1 MANTGILARCL
12 AGEVNAEYFVERIRK
27 EDPRLHAWVETRLES
42 HSIDGPLKG
51 VPYGAKDIVE
61 TRGYRTT
68 YGSPL
73 FADHVSTEDAALIEL
88 LRSKGALLLG
98 KTQTTSFAYFD
109 PAPTRNPHKPD
120 HTPGGSSSGSA
131 AAVATGMAP
140 FAIGTQTQGSI
151 IRPASFCGVVGIKPT
166 FDLLPTKG
174 IMPFAP
180 SLDTAGFFTQT
191 ALDLRLLWQAL
202 GFVVDSELP
211 PVFAMIESPVDL
223 EMQETFREA
232 VQILSHYGCVVKRVT
247 PPESFEQAL
256 NAVRLI
262 QTYEG
267 ARTLEETYN
276 RHGAAVGKK
285 LAQLIRDGLA
295 MPEERYREAL
305 DVLVKARREMAALFE
320 TYPVLLSP
328 AAPGPAPF
336 GLGSTGDPRCNAA
349 WTGLHVPVISI
360 PMPVAENLLPMGLQM
375 AAAAGRETLL
385 IATACHCQALLTA
398 GSAATKTASA

>member
-1 MANTGILARCL
+1 MANTGMLARCI
-12 AGEVNAEYFVERIRK
+12 AGEVNAEYFEERIRK
-27 EDPRLHAWVETRLES
+27 EEPRLHAWVETRLES
-42 HSIDGPLKG
+42 HSTGGPLKG

-61 TRGYRTT
+61 ARGYRTT
-68 YGSPL
+68 YGSAL
-73 FADHVSTEDAALIEL
+73 FADHISSEDAALVEL

-131 AAVATGMAP
+131 AAVAAGMAP

-166 FDLLPTKG
+166 FDLLPVKG

-202 GFVVDSELP
+202 GNGVDSGLP
-211 PVFAMIESPVDL
+211 PVYGMIEPPVDPEMHEAFL
-223 EMQETFREA
+223 EAIQS
-232 VQILSHYGCVVKRVT
+232 LSQYGCVVKRAD

-267 ARTLEETYN
+267 ARTLEETYK
-276 RHGAAVGKK
+276 RHGAAVGRK
-285 LAQLIRDGLA
+285 LAQLIQDGLA
-295 MPEERYREAL
+295 MPEEPYREAL
-305 DVLVKARREMAALFE
+305 EVLVKARREMAALFE
-320 TYPVLLSP
+320 TYPVILSP

-336 GLGSTGDPRCNAA
+336 GLGFTGDPRCNAA

-360 PMPVAENLLPMGLQM
+360 PMPVAEDALPMGLQM
-375 AAAAGRETLL
+375 AAGANQEALL
-385 IATACHCQALLTA
+385 IAAACHCQALLTA
-398 GSAATKTASA
+398 GAKTASA